1 MQRLGLD
8 TTGGHAVTA
17 TLPPD
22 VWVPVPIRWRHILP
36 GDVFVDRDG
45 ALWHVN
51 ETRTPIAGLWIKA
64 AKGVDTVQAAVDF
77 DDVIH
82 VLIPVPERDAVELTR
97 DTLGARLIG
106 RRTASAPR
114 EE

>member
-1 MQRLGLD
+1 M
-8 TTGGHAVTA
+8 TA

-22 VWVPVPIRWRHILP
+22 VWVPVPIRWRHVQV
-36 GDVFVDRDG
+36 GDVFVDSNG
-45 ALWHVN
+45 QLWHVMN
-51 ETRTPIAGLWIKA
+51 TEPGRAGIKVKALLQFWTRTAD
-64 AKGVDTVQAAVDF
+64 VDPDE
-77 DDVIH
+77 IIY

-97 DTLGARLIG
+97 DALGARLIE